1 MKTKLKYLLTG
12 LLLLVVSMTFA
23 QGTYLGG
30 TYSMSV
36 PMSGISNYISSTSF
50 RGVNFEGLKDIK
62 GNIAVGWVLGWN
74 TFSEKRANEVYVQD
88 NVTLT
93 GTQYRYKNLFP
104 LLARGVYQI
113 GGQEGTRP
121 YIGAGLGVTPDITRT
136 VVGVYSFEETAWHFT
151 MAPEA
156 GIIIP
161 FGYTSFTANVRYVY
175 GFKAG
180 ELGMMSFLSLNLGL
194 LWGE

>member
-1 MKTKLKYLLTG
+1 M
-12 LLLLVVSMTFA
+12 
-23 QGTYLGG
+23 
-30 TYSMSV
+30 
-36 PMSGISNYISSTSF
+36 
-50 RGVNFEGLKDIK
+50 
-62 GNIAVGWVLGWN
+62 AVGWVLRWN
-74 TFSEKRANEVYVQD
+74 TFSEKRDNEVYMRD
-88 NVTLT
+88 NLTLT

-113 GGQEGTRP
+113 GGHEGTRP